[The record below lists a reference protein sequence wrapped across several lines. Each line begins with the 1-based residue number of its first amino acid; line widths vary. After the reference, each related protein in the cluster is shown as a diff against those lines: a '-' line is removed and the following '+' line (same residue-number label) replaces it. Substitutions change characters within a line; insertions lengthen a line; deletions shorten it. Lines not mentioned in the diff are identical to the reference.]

1 MTHTARLK
9 LPFSSIFQLI
19 RPDAALV
26 YQIAPFPAAMLLS
39 ASGLQSPHI
48 FSHIHGKFS
57 RSALLSL
64 VLFAY
69 RIPKGLPL
77 LSSSTLCHFL
87 SAVFA
92 IPDRLHWMDT
102 RVVPLRLQSTFEF
115 ALMRLLAFP
124 ESVFLED
131 HCLLHSQL
139 PLQAESSYSL
149 STHSPVFR
157 TNLYSNNF
165 HIIANSK
172 TRQLDLKNESTSLLR
187 SPIPS
192 NSPQRTAPRKYR
204 LPPTP
209 SLSNKPIRISIA

>member
-1 MTHTARLK
+1 
-9 LPFSSIFQLI
+9 
-19 RPDAALV
+19 
-26 YQIAPFPAAMLLS
+26 MLLS

-102 RVVPLRLQSTFEF
+102 RVVPLQLQSTFEF
-115 ALMRLLAFP
+115 ALMRLFAFP
-124 ESVFLED
+124 EFVFPKEY
-131 HCLLHSQL
+131 CLLHSQL
-139 PLQAESSYSL
+139 PVQAESRYSP
-149 STHSPVFR
+149 SMHSLVFR
-157 TNLYSNNF
+157 TNLYSNSL
-165 HIIANSK
+165 HIIVNSK
-172 TRQLDLKNESTSLLR
+172 TRQLDLKNESTSLLQ
-187 SPIPS
+187 SPVPS
-192 NSPQRTAPRKYR
+192 NSPQHTTPHKYR
-204 LPPTP
+204 LPLML
-209 SLSNKPIRISIA
+209 SLSNKLIRISIA